1 MKKIELDI
9 VALSQT
15 VAQSNNYAV
24 VLGEKNGGRR
34 LPIIIGSCEAQSIA
48 LALEGMQPARPLTH
62 DLLKNVLGTFGVDL
76 KEVIINNLLEGVF
89 YARLV
94 CSFKGE
100 IFEID
105 ARSSDA
111 IALVVRH
118 DCPIYTYEFIM
129 EAASIDLKESG
140 EEDSSSG
147 RHQEAESTAALE
159 ADHLKEELK
168 SKFAEFTYSKLEKL
182 LAEAIEKEDYLKAA
196 QIRDE
201 MKNR

>member
-24 VLGEKNGGRR
+24 VLGEKTGGRR

-62 DLLKNVLGTFGVDL
+62 DLLKNVFGTFGVEL

-129 EAASIDLKESG
+129 EAASIDLKDSD
-140 EEDSSSG
+140 EEDNSAAMNT
-147 RHQEAESTAALE
+147 EIESVGALE
-159 ADHLKEELK
+159 AEHATEEMK
-168 SKFAEFTYSKLEKL
+168 SKFSEFTFGKLEKM

-201 MKNR
+201 MNNR

>member
-140 EEDSSSG
+140 EEDAVGS
-147 RHQEAESTAALE
+147 HPEADSTAALE
-159 ADHLKEELK
+159 AEHATEEYT
-168 SKFAEFTYSKLEKL
+168 SKFAEFTYSKLEKM
-182 LAEAIEKEDYLKAA
+182 LAEAIEKEEYLKAA